1 MLAYFIIGVSLLIA
15 VIIGSQSLA
24 TADPKKVLK
33 GLRIA
38 AVIFFALLAGF
49 FALTGRFT
57 YAMPLA
63 LAALFFLRNK
73 SLFGSSRPS
82 EGQKSDVKTA
92 WLQATLNHDS
102 GEMDATILQGQ
113 FRDRELSSLT
123 RVELSEF
130 HQEAIADDQTIAILE
145 SFISRKFGEDFSEE
159 GTDTGSSQNSGRRN
173 TSDNGPMTRKE
184 AFEILELESNAT
196 VAEIKSA
203 HRRLMKKFHPDHN
216 GSDYMAA
223 KLNEAKDLLLK
234 T

>member
-15 VIIGSQSLA
+15 LIVGSQSLA
-24 TADPKKVLK
+24 TADPKKILK
-33 GLRIA
+33 GLRVA
-38 AVIFFALLAGF
+38 GVIFFALLAGF
-49 FALTGRFT
+49 FALTGRFA

-73 SLFGSSRPS
+73 PLFGSSHPS

-92 WLQATLNHDS
+92 WLRATLNHDS

-113 FRDRELSSLT
+113 FKDRELSSLT
-123 RVELSEF
+123 RAELGEF
-130 HQEAIADDQTIAILE
+130 HQEAIGDEQTIAILE
-145 SFISRKFGEDFSEE
+145 SFISRKFGEDSSE
-159 GTDTGSSQNSGRRN
+159 DN
-173 TSDNGPMTRKE
+173 TSQSEGSRRTSSDSGPMTRKE